1 MNNHNEEGQWD
12 FSFLGKVGGSV
23 LENAAFILGAFLL
36 FSRTSDLMTAFAP
49 ASFLGYTGIE
59 AVYGMLSA
67 LMVEGLLFSIKFSI
81 GRSRNSIAWV
91 WNIILLAVTFGI
103 SALAQSID
111 SFVVRETLTSQPA
124 EIQWAISWGVPLI
137 PAIVVGVLMVKSV
150 FDSIPPGA
158 LEGLV
163 DSVSR
168 AKNKAQGDDYPF
180 PKQIGAA
187 KKQAE
192 FAARQNGRQ
201 GGREPIPEQAERG
214 GGGHDP
220 KGERPE

>member
-23 LENAAFILGAFLL
+23 LENAAFMLGAFLL

-49 ASFLGYTGIE
+49 KTFLGYEGIE
-59 AVYGMLSA
+59 AVYGMMAA
-67 LMVEGLLFSIKFSI
+67 LMVEGLLFAVKFSI
-81 GRSRNSIAWV
+81 VKSKNSIAWV
-91 WNIILLAVTFGI
+91 WNIVLLAVTFGI

-150 FDSIPPGA
+150 FDSVPPGA
-158 LEGLV
+158 LAGFGT
-163 DSVSR
+163 R
-168 AKNKAQGDDYPF
+168 KAGAQAADDYPF

-201 GGREPIPEQAERG
+201 AGSEPIPEQAERG
-214 GGGHDP
+214 GGHDP
-220 KGERPE
+220 KDSPR